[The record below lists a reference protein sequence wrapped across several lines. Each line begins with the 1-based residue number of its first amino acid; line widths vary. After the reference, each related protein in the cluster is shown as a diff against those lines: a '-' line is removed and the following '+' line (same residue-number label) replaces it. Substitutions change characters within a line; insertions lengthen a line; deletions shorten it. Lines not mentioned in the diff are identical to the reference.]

1 MTGSRLRVLVLG
13 DSRSFH
19 IERYVAE
26 LRRQGCHVLLASL
39 EQGSVHHYS
48 LKRRGFFGPLHY
60 VLAATEVR
68 AVADRFAPDV
78 INAHYA
84 SGYGF
89 TVALAQMGRDVPILL
104 HLWGSDI
111 LVVPQKSA
119 FHRRKTAYALA
130 QADYV
135 IADSQYLLDAAK
147 QLAGIAESRV
157 IPWGLEREF
166 LALHR
171 TEYSMA
177 EPLRVIVPRP
187 HEKIYNNLFLVRSLA
202 PLINSGKVEL
212 TFPSFGSLSGHFR
225 MNAATIVDDRLKFY
239 EKQPRHQFMRLMAEQ
254 DVYLSGALSDSSPA
268 SLIEAMGL
276 GLIPIAAD
284 IPGVR
289 EWLGPDNGYVYD
301 VYGAGQLLEIM
312 TSLVERKD
320 DHHTMRENNLN
331 RVKQMAVY
339 EDNVASTIEVMHQL
353 AGRRNK

>member
-1 MTGSRLRVLVLG
+1 MTGDRLRVLVLG

-39 EQGSVHHYS
+39 EPGSVHHYS
-48 LKRRGFFGPLHY
+48 LKRRGFFGSLHY
-60 VLAATEVR
+60 ILAATEVR
-68 AVADRFAPDV
+68 ALADRFKPDV

-89 TVALAQMGRDVPILL
+89 TVALAETGRDVPMLL

-111 LVVPQKSA
+111 LIVPQKSA
-119 FHRRKTAYALA
+119 LHRRKTAYALS

-135 IADSQYLLDAAK
+135 IADSQYLLDSAR
-147 QLAGIAESRV
+147 QIAMHARSAV
-157 IPWGLEREF
+157 IPWGLERRF

-171 TEYSMA
+171 KDYTLSR
-177 EPLRVIVPRP
+177 PLKIIVPRP

-202 PLINSGKVEL
+202 PLVNDGKVEL
-212 TFPSFGSLSGHFR
+212 TFPSFGSLAGHFR
-225 MNAATIVDDRLKFY
+225 MNAATIVDDRLKSY
-239 EKQPRHQFMRLMAEQ
+239 DKKPRDQFLRFAAEH

-276 GLIPIAAD
+276 GLIPVAAD

-289 EWLGPDNGYVYD
+289 EWLGPGSGYLYD
-301 VYGAGQLLEIM
+301 VYGAGKLQEII
-312 TSLVERKD
+312 TSLVD
-320 DHHTMRENNLN
+320 DDYEHREMREINLG
-331 RVKQMAVY
+331 RVKQHAIY
-339 EDNVASTIEVMHQL
+339 EDNVGSTIEIMRQL
-353 AGRRNK
+353 ADGRGR